1 MIYRVSLRHERKK
14 LHQLSQAD
22 SHNYRREEYSRSN
35 IDSERTHLNRVCYRM
50 YDDQSLSIRQMIE
63 KRIEEL
69 PAKERPRI
77 IEKGQNQTVVAVE
90 LVLQASPE
98 FFEENPVSSEKFE
111 RWVNLNVE
119 HIKQKYKDNLLD
131 IVLHLDEKTPHFH
144 ITVMPLERAE
154 KNRRRTK
161 QQIKNN
167 ENAGTYTVYN
177 FNAKKLFSVNELTR
191 NQDEFAIAVSELGIQ
206 RGIKNSKA
214 KHTTIKEYHANIKR
228 FLATNENKVKEK
240 LSFKIEKPQ
249 IIKKLLSNAYED
261 AATYYNRINKQFK
274 QFRSDVKEYVTCIEC
289 ALHES
294 RQREA
299 LLSNTIEKLNQ
310 ICDNDHDLL
319 STRFDEMKHEL
330 DTLRTV
336 EAKLQYQEQANTHL
350 AQMIAVERS
359 EKLEAQKELHRHNK
373 KPQSAEKSF

>member
-1 MIYRVSLRHERKK
+1 MIHRVSLRHERKK
-14 LHQLSQAD
+14 LYQLSQTD
-22 SHNYRREEYSRSN
+22 EHNYRRENYSRSN

-69 PAKERPRI
+69 PPKERPRI
-77 IEKGQNQTVVAVE
+77 VEKGQNQTVVAVE

-98 FFEENPVSSEKFE
+98 FFEENPISSEKFE
-111 RWVNLNVE
+111 EWVNLNVE
-119 HIKQKYKDNLLD
+119 HIKQKYKENLLD

-144 ITVMPLERAE
+144 INVMPLERAV

-161 QQIKNN
+161 QQLKNN
-167 ENAGTYTVYN
+167 ESAGTYTVYN
-177 FNAKKLFSVNELTR
+177 FNAKKLFSVNALRR
-191 NQDEFAIAVSELGIQ
+191 NQDEFAKAVEKLGIQ
-206 RGIKNSKA
+206 RGIKHSKS

-240 LSFKIEKPQ
+240 LSFKIEKPRT
-249 IIKKLLSNAYED
+249 IRKLLSNAYED

-274 QFRSDVKEYVTCIEC
+274 QFRSDVKEYVTCIEY

-319 STRFDEMKHEL
+319 STRFDEMKREL
-330 DTLRTV
+330 DTLKDV
-336 EAKLQYQEQANTHL
+336 ESRLEHQTAISTTLDQMVADERASKQELERELYRANKSTNKSL
-350 AQMIAVERS
+350 ER
-359 EKLEAQKELHRHNK
+359 
-373 KPQSAEKSF
+373 

>member
-1 MIYRVSLRHERKK
+1 MINRVSLRHERKK
-14 LHQLSQAD
+14 LYQLSQTDA
-22 SHNYRREEYSRSN
+22 HNYRRENYSRSN

-69 PAKERPRI
+69 PPKERPRI
-77 IEKGQNQTVVAVE
+77 VEKGQNQTVVAVE

-111 RWVNLNVE
+111 EWVNLNVE
-119 HIKQKYKDNLLD
+119 HIKQKYKENLLD

-144 ITVMPLERAE
+144 INVMPLERAV

-161 QQIKNN
+161 QQLKNN
-167 ENAGTYTVYN
+167 ESAGTYTVYN
-177 FNAKKLFSVNELTR
+177 FNAKKLFSVNALRR
-191 NQDEFAIAVSELGIQ
+191 NQDEFAKAVETLGIQ
-206 RGIKNSKA
+206 RGIKHSKS

-228 FLATNENKVKEK
+228 FLASNENKIKDK
-240 LSFKIEKPQ
+240 LSFKIEKPR
-249 IIKKLLSNAYED
+249 IIKTLLSNSFED

-274 QFRSDVKEYVTCIEC
+274 QFKSDVKEYVTCIEY

-294 RQREA
+294 RQRA
-299 LLSNTIEKLNQ
+299 SLLSNTIEKLNQ

-330 DTLRTV
+330 DTLRTI
-336 EAKLQYQEQANTHL
+336 EAKLQYQEQTNTQL
-350 AQMIAVERS
+350 AQMIATERS
-359 EKLEAQKELHRHNK
+359 ERLEAQKELHSHSNK
-373 KPQSAEKSF
+373 SKSAEKSF

>member
-1 MIYRVSLRHERKK
+1 MVYRVSLRHERKK
-14 LHQLSQAD
+14 LHQLSQTD

-90 LVLQASPE
+90 LILQASPE

-111 RWVNLNVE
+111 EWVNLNVE
-119 HIKQKYKDNLLD
+119 HIKQKYKENLLD

-144 ITVMPLERAE
+144 INVMPLERAV

-167 ENAGTYTVYN
+167 ESAGTYTVYN

-191 NQDEFAIAVSELGIQ
+191 NQDEFAKAVSDLGIQ

-240 LSFKIEKPQ
+240 LSFKIEKPRT
-249 IIKKLLSNAYED
+249 IRKLLSNAYED

-274 QFRSDVKEYVTCIEC
+274 QFRSDVKEYVTCIEY

-319 STRFDEMKHEL
+319 STRFDEMKREL
-330 DTLRTV
+330 DTLKDIESRLEHQTAISTTLDQMV
-336 EAKLQYQEQANTHL
+336 ADERASKQELERELYRANKSTNKSL
-350 AQMIAVERS
+350 ER
-359 EKLEAQKELHRHNK
+359 
-373 KPQSAEKSF
+373 

>member
-1 MIYRVSLRHERKK
+1 K
-14 LHQLSQAD
+14 
-22 SHNYRREEYSRSN
+22 EYSRSN

-98 FFEENPVSSEKFE
+98 FFDENPVSSEKFE
-111 RWVNLNVE
+111 QWVNLNVE

-144 ITVMPLERAE
+144 INVMPLERAE
-154 KNRRRTK
+154 KNRRRTD

-167 ENAGTYTVYN
+167 ESAGTYTIYN
-177 FNAKKLFSVNELTR
+177 FNAKKLFSVNELRR
-191 NQDEFAIAVSELGIQ
+191 NQDEFAKAVSELGIQ
-206 RGIKNSKA
+206 RGIKNSKS

-240 LSFKIEKPQ
+240 LSFKIEKPRT
-249 IIKKLLSNAYED
+249 IRKLLSNAYED

-274 QFRSDVKEYVTCIEC
+274 QFRSDVKEYVTCIEY

-319 STRFDEMKHEL
+319 STRFDEMKREL
-330 DTLRTV
+330 DTLKDV
-336 EAKLQYQEQANTHL
+336 ESRLEHQTAISTTLDQMVADERASKQELERELYRANKSTNKSL
-350 AQMIAVERS
+350 ER
-359 EKLEAQKELHRHNK
+359 
-373 KPQSAEKSF
+373 

>member
-1 MIYRVSLRHERKK
+1 MIHRVSLRHERKK
-14 LHQLSQAD
+14 LYQLSQTD
-22 SHNYRREEYSRSN
+22 EHNYRRENYSRSN

-69 PAKERPRI
+69 PPKERPRI
-77 IEKGQNQTVVAVE
+77 VEKGQNQTVVAVE

-98 FFEENPVSSEKFE
+98 FFEENPISSEKFE
-111 RWVNLNVE
+111 EWVNLNVE
-119 HIKQKYKDNLLD
+119 HIKQKYKENLLD

-144 ITVMPLERAE
+144 INVMPLERAV

-161 QQIKNN
+161 QQLKNN
-167 ENAGTYTVYN
+167 ESAGTYTVYN
-177 FNAKKLFSVNELTR
+177 FNAKKLFSVNALRR
-191 NQDEFAIAVSELGIQ
+191 NQDEFAKAVEKLGIQ
-206 RGIKNSKA
+206 RGIKHSKS

-228 FLATNENKVKEK
+228 FLASNENKIKDK
-240 LSFKIEKPQ
+240 LSFKIEKPR
-249 IIKKLLSNAYED
+249 IIKTLLSNSYED

-274 QFRSDVKEYVTCIEC
+274 QFKSDVKEYVTCIEY

-294 RQREA
+294 RQRAA

-310 ICDNDHDLL
+310 ICGNDHDLL

-330 DTLRTV
+330 DTLRAV
-336 EAKLQYQEQANTHL
+336 EAKLKYEEQSNTQRDKIIS
-350 AQMIAVERS
+350 AERLKQH
-359 EKLEAQKELHRHNK
+359 EKQKEPHRHSDESK
-373 KPQSAEKSF
+373 SAENAL